1 MTNKIK
7 SKWCFWPLFAILIAA
22 LFIGVNKYYYGKKDD
37 KLMANTESIK
47 DELNSTLD
55 KEEMEKISDFD
66 SLSILIDNLL
76 IKDDEDYKLDY
87 ESTEDYYKEKIS
99 LEKVE
104 DINKD
109 LRNSYKDAYT
119 TLGKIDFDDNFTSK
133 EVDNFKDII
142 DDLQTGFIYRIYGVD
157 EKMKSFTDKDL
168 KLDRSEMD
176 RIKKIYQEANSKIR
190 DGRNSI
196 NRLKEKNK

>member
-7 SKWCFWPLFAILIAA
+7 SKWWFWPLFAILIAA
-22 LFIGVNKYYYGKKDD
+22 LFIGFNNYYYGKKDD
-37 KLMANTESIK
+37 KLMAKTESIK
-47 DELNSTLD
+47 DELNSSLL
-55 KEEMEKISDFD
+55 KEEKEEITDFD
-66 SLSILIDNLL
+66 DFYILIDNLL

-87 ESTEDYYKEKIS
+87 ESTEDYYKENIS
-99 LEKVE
+99 LDKVI

-119 TLGKIDFDDNFTSK
+119 TLGKIDFSGNFTSK
-133 EVDNFKDII
+133 EADTFKAII

-157 EKMKSFTDKDL
+157 EKMSSFTDTDL